1 MRHSFVRLAVPVLF
15 LVVANPAAAQS
26 FIDFCPGGDEATQ
39 AAVVGYLTDPEAET
53 IVPGATVAASWVQD
67 NARQRIEVQTNLEG
81 LYIMCGLPKD
91 MEVSLRALLGDRR
104 GEAVPYATAA
114 PLAQQDLFISLTGQ
128 ADLREEIGSLAG
140 GGSGGSGRAFSS
152 EIIRADDLLTLP
164 EMSVY
169 DLLRRHQLLRFERV
183 SGMGEVILLMAAT
196 SSARAGSMQS
206 IQLRINERREADAVG
221 AIRDLSIDEV
231 SRIEILTRTEASARY
246 GGDGFVGAIAI
257 TLRDRY

>member
-1 MRHSFVRLAVPVLF
+1 MRHSFVRLLAPVPF
-15 LVVANPAAAQS
+15 LVVANTAAAQS
-26 FIDFCPGGDEATQ
+26 YIDFCPTGNADTE
-39 AAVVGYLTDPEAET
+39 AAVVGYLTDPEAQT
-53 IVPGATVAASWVQD
+53 IVPGGTVAASWVQD

-81 LYIMCGLPKD
+81 LYILCGLPKD
-91 MEVSLRALLGDRR
+91 TEVSLRALLGDRR
-104 GEAVPYATAA
+104 GEAVPYATASS
-114 PLAQQDLFISLTGQ
+114 LAQQDLFISLTGEPEE
-128 ADLREEIGSLAG
+128 REEVGSLAG

-152 EIIRADDLLTLP
+152 EIIRSDDLLHLP

-169 DLLRRHQLLRFERV
+169 ELLRRHQLLRFERV
-183 SGMGEVILLMAAT
+183 SGVGEVILLMSAS

-206 IQLRINERREADAVG
+206 IQLRINERREPDAIG

-257 TLRDRY
+257 TLRNR

>member
-1 MRHSFVRLAVPVLF
+1 MRHSLLRLTGPVLF
-15 LVVANPAAAQS
+15 LVVANTAAAQS
-26 FIDFCPGGDEATQ
+26 YMDFCPTGDEATE

-81 LYIMCGLPKD
+81 LYILCGLPKET
-91 MEVSLRALLGDRR
+91 EVSLRGLLGDRR
-104 GEAVPYATAA
+104 GEAVPYTTAA
-114 PLAQQDLFISLTGQ
+114 PLAQQDLFISLTGEPE
-128 ADLREEIGSLAG
+128 AREEVGSLAG

-152 EIIRADDLLTLP
+152 EIIRAEDLLSLP

-169 DLLRRHQLLRFERV
+169 DLLRRHQLLRFERM
-183 SGMGEVILLMAAT
+183 SGVGEVILLVSAT
-196 SSARAGSMQS
+196 SSARAGSMQAV
-206 IQLRINERREADAVG
+206 QLRINERREPDTIG

-246 GGDGFVGAIAI
+246 GGDGFVGAITI
-257 TLRDRY
+257 TLQNR